1 MQVCLEKDAEG
12 LLGIPYGI
20 RPERRFWNL
29 KSNPE
34 FIDNIPEVADCPDL
48 RKFLLAVADPSIH
61 FYTFGCE
68 KWWKEVDYGNKLTH
82 ECGSYIDLGFE
93 FIELAETKDYYLTFV
108 NDVIRHGENLKER
121 DPSSELG
128 LIRFEHKRAGLIEK
142 NVPIWILTAWLY
154 GAGTSLEMAQ
164 HFRNYAL
171 EQLFICMREK
181 SNEIESIDLESRIRL
196 LD

>member
-1 MQVCLEKDAEG
+1 MQVSLEKDAEG

-48 RKFLLAVADPSIH
+48 RNFLLAIADPSIH
-61 FYTFGCE
+61 FCTFGCE
-68 KWWKEVDYGNKLTH
+68 KWWKEVAGNKLTH

-93 FIELAETKDYYLTFV
+93 FVELAENKKHYLVFV
-108 NDVIRHGENLKER
+108 NDVMRHGENLKKR
-121 DPSSELG
+121 DRSSELG
-128 LIRFEHKRAGLIEK
+128 LIRFENKRAGLIEK
-142 NVPIWILTAWLY
+142 DVAIWILTAWVY
-154 GAGTSLEMAQ
+154 GVGTSLEMAQ

-171 EQLFICMREK
+171 EQLLICIRKK
-181 SNEIESIDLESRIRL
+181 SSEIESMDLDSMTPLID
-196 LD
+196 